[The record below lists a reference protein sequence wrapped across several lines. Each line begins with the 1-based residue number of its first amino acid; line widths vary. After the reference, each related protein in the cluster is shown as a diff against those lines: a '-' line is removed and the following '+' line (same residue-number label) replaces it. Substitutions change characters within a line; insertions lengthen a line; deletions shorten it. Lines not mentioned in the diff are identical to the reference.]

1 MVELRP
7 DGRQWTLVNR
17 SIPDFKSVIPC
28 DEQVVAYSSPGR
40 HALTPSFVR
49 KKTKTLLSAIW
60 EKGLIIEDIAQW
72 GRSYCLMMLAESWG
86 K

>member
-1 MVELRP
+1 MQEIRCNSLFRTE
-7 DGRQWTLVNR
+7 D
-17 SIPDFKSVIPC
+17 
-28 DEQVVAYSSPGR
+28 
-40 HALTPSFVR
+40 
-49 KKTKTLLSAIW
+49 KTKTLLSAIW